1 MRFLVPLALL
11 GATATT
17 VVAETPQDLLQDTI
31 PQCMQSCVTD
41 VFEKASGCD
50 LADTDCFC
58 KAGTP
63 DSDTIS
69 TFKDGLTSCI
79 RGSNCTASETQ
90 QLANLDVNS
99 VMSQANDVC
108 SKFSRQLP

>member
-1 MRFLVPLALL
+1 
-11 GATATT
+11 
-17 VVAETPQDLLQDTI
+17 
-31 PQCMQSCVTD
+31 MQSCVTD

-108 SKFSRQLP
+108 SGAVTVSANVALAAGAMAFAFFF